1 MTTLLTMTTP
11 VTLKHCTSR
20 NFNWAIIAPPPFPAN
35 PLLVILMVVNGGQ
48 AAMTEVSTTQSETS
62 LLNL

>member
-1 MTTLLTMTTP
+1 MTTLLTMTTR
-11 VTLKHCTSR
+11 VTYTVPPGILTGPSVP
-20 NFNWAIIAPPPFPAN
+20 PPPFPAN

-48 AAMTEVSTTQSETS
+48 AAITEASTTQSETS

>member
-1 MTTLLTMTTP
+1 MTTP

-20 NFNWAIIAPPPFPAN
+20 NFNWAIIAPPPPFPAN